1 MAEISSKRPG
11 RPSLGARKQL
21 KVRVYE
27 DVREASKVKAKERGM
42 TETDYIAWLIERDD
56 PKASPER
63 EPLFAVRNDARPE
76 RQDDISESA
85 A

>member
-1 MAEISSKRPG
+1 M
-11 RPSLGARKQL
+11 
-21 KVRVYE
+21 
-27 DVREASKVKAKERGM
+27 KAKERGM

-63 EPLFAVRNDARPE
+63 EPLFAVPNNARPQ